1 MLEMIVVKAIH
12 DMDAGVWLVESSDIP
27 RLSLEGNT
35 LEHLAGKLPGAILD
49 LIEASGDPGGR
60 FDMPVMLIAQA
71 NSPAGE
77 LSKKPF

>member
-27 RLSLEGNT
+27 GLNLEGDT
-35 LEHLAGKLPGAILD
+35 LEQLAEKLPGAILD
-49 LIEASGDPGGR
+49 LRETNGDAGGKL
-60 FDMPVMLIAQA
+60 DVPVKLIAQA
-71 NSPAGE
+71 NSLAGE

>member
-12 DMDAGVWLVESSDIP
+12 DIDAGVWLVESSDIP
-27 RLSLEGNT
+27 GLSLEGNT
-35 LEHLAGKLPGAILD
+35 LEHLAGKLRGAILD
-49 LIEASGDPGGR
+49 LIEASGDAGGK

-71 NSPAGE
+71 NSLAGE

>member
-12 DMDAGVWLVESSDIP
+12 DIDAGVWLVESSDIP
-27 RLSLEGNT
+27 GLSLEGNT
-35 LEHLAGKLPGAILD
+35 LEHLAGKFPGAILD
-49 LIEASGDPGGR
+49 LIEASGGAGGK

-71 NSPAGE
+71 NSLAGE